1 MSSASN
7 SQLTVS
13 PVVGAQQAA
22 SLQTSLAW
30 ARVLVFLLA
39 RNSVG

>member
-1 MSSASN
+1 MSSAHN
-7 SQLTVS
+7 SQLAAS

-22 SLQTSLAW
+22 PQQARPEL
-30 ARVLVFLLA
+30 ARVVVFLLA